1 MCHPPRTPRLYLR
14 FVGHSGSFVLYGV
27 GGVGHDSGI
36 VRPLIGISCC
46 SKVFGPSNLP
56 NHAAS
61 DACVRA
67 VDKIAGAV
75 PVLLPALGDD
85 VDITTLLQRLDGIL
99 LTGSQSHVGP
109 CHYGGRPHDDGTPE
123 DRARDATTLPL
134 IRAAIAHGTP
144 ILAICRGLQ
153 ELNVALG
160 GTLHQCLVTLPGRLD
175 HYPKPAESG
184 VAKAHRAQLHRGG
197 VLHGLAGRTDIEV
210 NSLHY
215 QAIDRL
221 APGLVVEAE
230 APDGTIEAVRVANAS
245 FAIGLQWHPEFDF
258 RTDPL
263 SRSIFVKFGEAA
275 REPRNHYLTKVA

>member
-1 MCHPPRTPRLYLR
+1 
-14 FVGHSGSFVLYGV
+14 V

-109 CHYGGRPHDDGTPE
+109 IMGAGRM
-123 DRARDATTLPL
+123 TT
-134 IRAAIAHGTP
+134 
-144 ILAICRGLQ
+144 
-153 ELNVALG
+153 
-160 GTLHQCLVTLPGRLD
+160 
-175 HYPKPAESG
+175 
-184 VAKAHRAQLHRGG
+184 AHRK
-197 VLHGLAGRTDIEV
+197 T
-210 NSLHY
+210 
-215 QAIDRL
+215 
-221 APGLVVEAE
+221 APAT
-230 APDGTIEAVRVANAS
+230 P
-245 FAIGLQWHPEFDF
+245 
-258 RTDPL
+258 
-263 SRSIFVKFGEAA
+263 
-275 REPRNHYLTKVA
+275 PRFP